1 MHAHWC
7 LDLVDSDLV
16 LFAQLTLDTH
26 NDIDNKINGKNDVFE
41 KVIVIV
47 INNTGNDLSSAAS
60 SPLVSDTGPRA
71 VPRSTRKTDP
81 DI

>member
-1 MHAHWC
+1 MTQYIN
-7 LDLVDSDLV
+7 SPSKIV

-26 NDIDNKINGKNDVFE
+26 NDIDNEINGKNDVFE

-60 SPLVSDTGPRA
+60 SSSCQTLGPELCQDQPEKLIR
-71 VPRSTRKTDP
+71 TFE
-81 DI
+81 